1 MRTQRR
7 VFEKLSET
15 TKVELASERIELSI
29 KSEIKDGL
37 KSSKGVTKEL
47 ETIFTKIDKLSTEYK
62 TLYKKNQSEIRRAE
76 GVLNFLEDTLQK
88 VDKMADELGV
98 DSNRV
103 SGYKD
108 LVTTRNVIDKML
120 GVNKNIAELK

>member
-15 TKVELASERIELSI
+15 TKVELASEKIELSI

-47 ETIFTKIDKLSTEYK
+47 ETIYTKMDKLSTQYK
-62 TLYKKNQSEIRRAE
+62 TLYKKNQSEIRSAE
-76 GVLNFLEDTLQK
+76 GVLNFLEETLKK
-88 VDKMADELGV
+88 VDKMAEELGV

-103 SGYKD
+103 SGYRD

-120 GVNKNIAELK
+120 GINKNIAELK

>member
-15 TKVELASERIELSI
+15 TKVELASEKIELSI